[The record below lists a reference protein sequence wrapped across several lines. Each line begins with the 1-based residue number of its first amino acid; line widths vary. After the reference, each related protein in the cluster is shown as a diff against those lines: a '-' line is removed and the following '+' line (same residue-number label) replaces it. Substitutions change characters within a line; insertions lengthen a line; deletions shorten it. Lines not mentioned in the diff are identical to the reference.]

1 MRSLCA
7 SAGVFLTSGIKVPFL
22 AFFAKDTGKR
32 VKEAPFN
39 MLLAMAAVSTLC
51 LIIGILPEH
60 LYNILPFA
68 VDYVP
73 YTTAHVIT
81 QLQLLLFSALAFLVL
96 VVTGIYPAA
105 LRSINLDTD
114 WVYRRF
120 IPRIINRVISGIS
133 TAYENLVTMAGIKAE
148 WFLRTSLHYTGPHS
162 TLART
167 WEIGSSTLCVMIT
180 LAICLLL
187 YYI

>member
-1 MRSLCA
+1 MCIR
-7 SAGVFLTSGIKVPFL
+7 
-22 AFFAKDTGKR
+22 DR
-32 VKEAPFN
+32 
-39 MLLAMAAVSTLC
+39 C

-68 VDYVP
+68 VDYAP

-96 VVTGIYPAA
+96 VVTGIYPPA

-120 IPRIINRVISGIS
+120 IPRIINRAISGIS
-133 TAYENLVTMAGIKAE
+133 TAYENLATMAGIKAE
-148 WFLRTSLHYTGPHS
+148 WLFRTSLHYTGPHS

-167 WEIGSSTLCVMIT
+167 WETGSSTLWVMIT